1 MPGFDRNGPAG
12 KGQGSGG
19 QGGRCRR
26 SDGQNAGGQ
35 GGGMGGGQGR
45 GCGQGGGMGGG
56 MGGGRC
62 GVGSAGGRG
71 QQQATPAAPPDV
83 DSASELDLLKQQY
96 RAAEDLLRQLGEKIT
111 RLESQG

>member
-26 SDGQNAGGQ
+26 SDGQNAGG
-35 GGGMGGGQGR
+35 MGGGLGR

-62 GVGSAGGRG
+62 GADTAGGRG
-71 QQQATPAAPPDV
+71 QQQTTPAAPRGEETP
-83 DSASELDLLKQQY
+83 ASELDLLKQQY

-111 RLESQG
+111 RLESQGS